1 MKNLKRW
8 SILKNL
14 SYKKKTVKS
23 IVFKKVITGLFAI
36 KSLSHGI
43 LTYNQANAVH
53 LNLRRRLKPRGQVWL
68 KVLPNLKLTK
78 KGTKNRMGKGKGK
91 FDKNV
96 FIITPGTI
104 LFEFRLR
111 TFIRKRKIRLFSIF
125 NEIRKKLPIRVKII
139 SFRF

>member
-14 SYKKKTVKS
+14 SYKKKSVKK
-23 IVFKKVITGLFAI
+23 VTFKKLDTGLFAI

-91 FDKNV
+91 FDKNI
-96 FIITPGTI
+96 FIITPGVI
-104 LFEFRLR
+104 LFEFRVRAFLK
-111 TFIRKRKIRLFSIF
+111 KRKNRLFSVF
-125 NEIRKKLPIRVKII
+125 NEIKKKLPVKVKII